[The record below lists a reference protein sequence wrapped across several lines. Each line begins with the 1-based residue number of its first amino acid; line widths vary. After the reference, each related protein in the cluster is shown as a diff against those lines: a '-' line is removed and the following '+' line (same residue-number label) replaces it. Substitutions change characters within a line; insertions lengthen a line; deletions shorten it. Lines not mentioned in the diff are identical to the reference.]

1 MDAIGLYLHIPFCD
15 ARCSYCDFVTFT
27 DQHSNIERYLDALT
41 AEMDFHRGRAL
52 STLFIGGGT
61 PTVLS
66 PSNINRLMDA
76 IRSRFDVSNLTEATV
91 EVNPESAGEEK
102 LRAFQ
107 RGGINRISFGFQT
120 ANAAQLE
127 KIGRLHT
134 REMFFERFRLA
145 RALGFDNINVDL
157 IFGFDGQD
165 AADWADT
172 LQRVLEVSPEHIS
185 TYALKVEPGTPMHK
199 SGVVVDGDAQADLYM
214 MASARFRDAGYEHYE
229 ISNFSK
235 PGRRSAHNS
244 RYWRNEET
252 IGLGVSSTS
261 YTNGERRKNT
271 GHLKL
276 YLDAFA
282 AGLPPKQEV
291 TALTPEESFRES
303 LMLKLRLKDGVPY
316 RELEPLLLPMVPV
329 FLKQGLASL
338 EKGLYSLT
346 PQGWLLSNRL
356 YQDFL

>member
-1 MDAIGLYLHIPFCD
+1 MGEIGLYVHIPFCD
-15 ARCSYCDFVTFT
+15 ARCTYCDFVTFT

-41 AEMDFHRGRAL
+41 VEMGFHRGRAL
-52 STLFIGGGT
+52 ATLFIGGGT

-66 PSNINRLMDA
+66 ATNIDRLMNA
-76 IRSRFDVSNLTEATV
+76 IRENFDVSALSEATV
-91 EVNPESAGEEK
+91 EANPESADEDR

-145 RALGFDNINVDL
+145 RSLGFDNINVDL

-165 AADWADT
+165 AADWTDT
-172 LQRVLEVSPEHIS
+172 LDRVLAISPEHIS
-185 TYALKVEPGTPMHK
+185 TYALKVEPGTPMQR
-199 SGVVVDGDAQADLYM
+199 SGVVVDGDVQADLYLE
-214 MASARFRDAGYEHYE
+214 ASKRFRAAGYAHYE

-244 RYWRNEET
+244 RYWLNEET
-252 IGLGVSSTS
+252 IGLGVSSAS
-261 YTNGERRKNT
+261 YLNGERRKNT

-276 YLDAFA
+276 YFDAFA
-282 AGLPPKQEV
+282 AGEPPHQDV
-291 TALTPEESFRES
+291 TALSPGESSRES

-316 RELEPLLLPMVPV
+316 DELAPLNLPMVPV